1 MGIPTHKQWMQDTAA
16 GFTSPRSPRLKA
28 LDDAIMQYDK
38 TKNPKDVW
46 KIKNA
51 FEDWKRYKG
60 LTWDKGVRNNKGA
73 VTQLSTDLDKLDYRT
88 YQITHFSIPE
98 LMALQHV
105 AKERKKVIAEIFRG
119 KEVTFKGAKLKEQ
132 LKASADSMQE
142 AANKG
147 AAYLKSIGKG
157 PSPKTAGPSAADI
170 LRKKMLE
177 MVKTFFSVEG
187 IEQLG
192 SLAGLILGILDKAA
206 VSIPPVVG
214 HVKDGYDLFT
224 EWAKVGSGLY
234 TQYNISERR
243 YVIETGVPTA
253 AFSALQACLKDETK
267 NQAISATRAT
277 SSFALKTGLAFV
289 DGGAISGP
297 VVGTVNAL
305 ADFSHK
311 MYLLGTEWKST
322 QAINLALTAG
332 ELDIRLFRA
341 YPLMGCYL
349 LISATLSD
357 LIPIESFGTPGW
369 MDYIESMKKNAFD
382 DIYDAA
388 TGLVEQSP
396 WEITGLP
403 KRPKGSGGSLFDTVK
418 RVFSTVSPLGDL
430 KDLKDIGKKS

>member
-1 MGIPTHKQWMQDTAA
+1 
-16 GFTSPRSPRLKA
+16 
-28 LDDAIMQYDK
+28 
-38 TKNPKDVW
+38 
-46 KIKNA
+46 
-51 FEDWKRYKG
+51 
-60 LTWDKGVRNNKGA
+60 VRNGKGT
-73 VTQLSTDLDKLDYRT
+73 VSRLNGDLDQVADYRT
-88 YQITHFSIPE
+88 FQITHFSMQE

-105 AKERKKVIAEIFRG
+105 AKERKKVISQIFQG
-119 KEVTFKGAKLKEQ
+119 KEVAFKAAKLKDQ
-132 LKASADSMQE
+132 LKASGESIQE
-142 AANKG
+142 TANKG

-157 PSPKTAGPSAADI
+157 SPSPKTAGPSASEVVK
-170 LRKKMLE
+170 KKMLE

-192 SLAGLILGILDKAA
+192 SLAGLITGILEKTAL
-206 VSIPPVVG
+206 SIPPVVG

-224 EWAKVGSGLY
+224 EWAKVGSWLY
-234 TQYNISERR
+234 TQYNISERK
-243 YVIETGVPTA
+243 YAIETGVPTA

-297 VVGTVNAL
+297 VVGAVNAL

-322 QAINLALTAG
+322 KAINKALTGG
-332 ELDIRLFRA
+332 ELDIRLFKP

-349 LISATLSD
+349 MISATLSD

-369 MDYIESMKKNAFD
+369 MDYIENMKKNAFD
-382 DIYDAA
+382 DIYDSA

-396 WEITGLP
+396 WEIIGLP
-403 KRPKGSGGSLFDTVK
+403 KRPKGTTGSLFETVK
-418 RVFSTVSPLGDL
+418 RVFSTASPLGDL
-430 KDLKDIGKKS
+430 KDLKGLGKA

>member
-88 YQITHFSIPE
+88 YQITHFSMPE

-192 SLAGLILGILDKAA
+192 LG
-206 VSIPPVVG
+206 
-214 HVKDGYDLFT
+214 
-224 EWAKVGSGLY
+224 WADPRYFGQGRCQHS
-234 TQYNISERR
+234 SRRRPCERR
-243 YVIETGVPTA
+243 
-253 AFSALQACLKDETK
+253 L
-267 NQAISATRAT
+267 
-277 SSFALKTGLAFV
+277 
-289 DGGAISGP
+289 
-297 VVGTVNAL
+297 
-305 ADFSHK
+305 
-311 MYLLGTEWKST
+311 
-322 QAINLALTAG
+322 
-332 ELDIRLFRA
+332 
-341 YPLMGCYL
+341 
-349 LISATLSD
+349 
-357 LIPIESFGTPGW
+357 
-369 MDYIESMKKNAFD
+369 
-382 DIYDAA
+382 
-388 TGLVEQSP
+388 
-396 WEITGLP
+396 
-403 KRPKGSGGSLFDTVK
+403 RPFH
-418 RVFSTVSPLGDL
+418 
-430 KDLKDIGKKS
+430 